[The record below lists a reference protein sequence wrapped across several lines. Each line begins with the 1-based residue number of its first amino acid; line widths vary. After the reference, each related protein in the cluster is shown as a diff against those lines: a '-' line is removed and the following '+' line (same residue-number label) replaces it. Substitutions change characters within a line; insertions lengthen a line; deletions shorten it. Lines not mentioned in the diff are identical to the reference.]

1 MKYKVRV
8 AFFEGIYACL
18 CLFIAG
24 AFHEHGNPFGKVLS
38 FVLFGFVA
46 IVILSGI
53 KIEKN
58 EN

>member
-1 MKYKVRV
+1 M

-53 KIEKN
+53 KIEKD